1 MSRHIVIC
9 GATGFIGRNIT
20 ESLAASSDYRVTAVH
35 HLRPPFECKGISW
48 RKADL
53 IDRAQAEAAI
63 ADADIVI
70 QAAATT
76 SGVGDIVQR
85 PHIHIADNAVM
96 NSHLL
101 RAAFERGIGQFIF
114 FSCSIMYPSS
124 PKPQRE
130 DDFDASREIEPRYF
144 GPAWTKLY
152 IERMC
157 EFYSRIGKTRF
168 TVIRHSNVYG
178 PHDKFDLARSH
189 VTGATITK
197 AMTSADDH
205 IVMWGDGSEARDLL
219 YISDLAEFVRLAMK
233 QQRGPFGHYN
243 VGAGSAITVRALA
256 EAIVKAAGKRLT
268 IEWDKSKPT
277 IPTSISLD
285 CGRALAEFGWKPKV
299 SLAEGL
305 RRTIDWYSAEMGI
318 NGAIS

>member
-1 MSRHIVIC
+1 MSKHVVVC

-20 ESLAASSDYRVTAVH
+20 QSLAASGDYRVTAVH
-35 HLRPPFECKGISW
+35 HQRPPFNCKGVLW

-53 IDRAQAEAAI
+53 ADRAQAEAAI

-76 SGVGDIVQR
+76 SGAGDIVQR

-101 RAAFERGIGQFIF
+101 RAAFERNVGQFIF

-152 IERMC
+152 VERMC

-168 TVIRHSNVYG
+168 TVIRHSNIYG

-189 VTGATITK
+189 VTGATIAK
-197 AMTSADDH
+197 AMTSNNGRM
-205 IVMWGDGSEARDLL
+205 VMWGDGSEARDLL
-219 YISDLAEFVRLAMK
+219 YVSDLVEFVRLAMER
-233 QQRGPFGHYN
+233 QSAPFGLYN
-243 VGAGSAITVRALA
+243 VGAGEAVTVRALA
-256 EAIVKAAGKRLT
+256 DAIVAAAGKKLR

-285 CGRALAEFGWKPKV
+285 CGRALTEFGWKPKI
-299 SLAEGL
+299 SLADGL
-305 RRTIDWYSAEMGI
+305 RRTVEWYAAEVAR
-318 NGAIS
+318 NGPFS